1 MMDNKDASQ
10 RIEEL
15 FKIIE
20 NEFVKIEQIFT
31 KLEDNERE
39 TLNALASVRSHK

>member
-1 MMDNKDASQ
+1 MHNEDANQ

-20 NEFVKIEQIFT
+20 DEFVKIEQIFT
-31 KLEDNERE
+31 KLENNEQE

>member
-20 NEFVKIEQIFT
+20 EEFVKIEQIFT
-31 KLEDNERE
+31 KLESNERE
-39 TLNALASVRSHK
+39 TSNALASVRTHR

>member
-1 MMDNKDASQ
+1 MDNNFVDQ
-10 RIEEL
+10 RMEEL

-20 NEFVKIEQIFT
+20 DEFVKIEQIFT

>member
-20 NEFVKIEQIFT
+20 DEFVKIEQIFT
-31 KLEDNERE
+31 KLKSNGRE
-39 TLNALASVRSHK
+39 TSNALALVRSHK

>member
-39 TLNALASVRSHK
+39 TLHALASVRSHK

>member
-1 MMDNKDASQ
+1 MMDNKDAND

-20 NEFVKIEQIFT
+20 EEFVKIEQIFT
-31 KLEDNERE
+31 ILKDE
-39 TLNALASVRSHK
+39 K